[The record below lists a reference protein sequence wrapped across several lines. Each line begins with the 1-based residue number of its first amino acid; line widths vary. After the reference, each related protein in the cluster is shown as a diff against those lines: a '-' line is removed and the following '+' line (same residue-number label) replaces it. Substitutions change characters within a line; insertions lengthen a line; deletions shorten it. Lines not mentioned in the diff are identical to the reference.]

1 MKIDSILW
9 RRGGSISLILTQML
23 LWLLFVCLTGGLE
36 TVFISLLYR
45 FRQFTIFIL
54 FCLFYLKFIFHTHGK
69 GGVITNRLVC
79 KEKKKIFHLQ
89 QCLKQLFEIN
99 REYVTTLI
107 KWITGLNLIGS
118 FSVKTWGLWTVFG
131 GRTVL
136 LSTTR
141 ATHNKNHRTC
151 LQQ

>member
-23 LWLLFVCLTGGLE
+23 LWLLFDCLTGGLE
-36 TVFISLLYR
+36 TVFISLLYL
-45 FRQFTIFIL
+45 FRQFPIFIL
-54 FCLFYLKFIFHTHGK
+54 LCLFFLFIFHTHGK
-69 GGVITNRLVC
+69 GGIITNRLVC
-79 KEKKKIFHLQ
+79 KEKNNNFHLQ

-107 KWITGLNLIGS
+107 KWITGLSLIGS

-131 GRTVL
+131 GRTLL

-141 ATHNKNHRTC
+141 ATHNKNRRTC